1 MEKATEAAKHLDL
14 AYRYLAVVAVN
25 GDNVDRLAAARQ
37 EMRAAYALLT
47 EEKKEG
53 NDG

>member
-14 AYRYLAVVAVN
+14 AYRYLAVVAVS
-25 GDNVDRLAAARQ
+25 GDDIDRLAAVRQ

-47 EEKKEG
+47 EKKED